1 MSRGGFVVAQIANLR
16 YITPMRLKRNT
27 LFYGDNLDILHE
39 YIENESVDLIYLDP
53 PFNSN
58 RSYNVLFK
66 DESGKEAAS
75 AGFYHSPG
83 WDKDYPKLQILS
95 IADLLTGK
103 TVNMPN
109 TSITFKQARKVKE
122 GEAEQPGL
130 L

>member
-1 MSRGGFVVAQIANLR
+1 MLVQVKSGKVKSGDVRDLHGTMEREEAAIGVF
-16 YITPMRLKRNT
+16 ITLETPTRDMQ
-27 LFYGDNLDILHE
+27 
-39 YIENESVDLIYLDP
+39 
-53 PFNSN
+53 
-58 RSYNVLFK
+58 
-66 DESGKEAAS
+66 KEAAS